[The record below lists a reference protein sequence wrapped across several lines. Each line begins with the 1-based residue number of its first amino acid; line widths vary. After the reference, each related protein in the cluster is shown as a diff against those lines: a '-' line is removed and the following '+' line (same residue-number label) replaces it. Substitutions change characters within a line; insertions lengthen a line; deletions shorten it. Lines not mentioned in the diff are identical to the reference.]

1 VSPESRVIDDELWQ
15 RAQTRREC
23 DLHPDLD
30 SDQRLLLPLALSLA
44 RLAAHRDARANG
56 CKL

>member
-1 VSPESRVIDDELWQ
+1 MSPNVRTIDDELWE
-15 RAQTRREC
+15 RAQRRREC

-44 RLAAHRDARANG
+44 RLAAHRDARSELG
-56 CKL
+56 HE